1 MQDFFDNSKYLLHV
15 PNLLTLCV
23 GLSHDRPSTQN
34 ELKCHN
40 RSNQLQKTRGLM
52 GKDYDDNMETSS
64 MLPWGKGGN
73 FIKAWIG
80 AKKNSLGKR
89 RVYGF

>member
-1 MQDFFDNSKYLLHV
+1 
-15 PNLLTLCV
+15 
-23 GLSHDRPSTQN
+23 
-34 ELKCHN
+34 
-40 RSNQLQKTRGLM
+40 M

-64 MLPWGKGGN
+64 MLPWGRGGN
-73 FIKAWIG
+73 FIKAWVG